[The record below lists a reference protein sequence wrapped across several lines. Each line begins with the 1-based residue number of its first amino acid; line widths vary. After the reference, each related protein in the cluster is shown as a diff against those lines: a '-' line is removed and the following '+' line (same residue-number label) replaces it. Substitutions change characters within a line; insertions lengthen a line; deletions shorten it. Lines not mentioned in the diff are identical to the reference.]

1 MNNLKEAFER
11 RGLTCALAVHHIK
24 LFINNIKVIG
34 MLAYALRYFTRAFWA
49 FPVPSSGPTYGLQPP
64 PALPPNPKR

>member
-1 MNNLKEAFER
+1 
-11 RGLTCALAVHHIK
+11 
-24 LFINNIKVIG
+24 

-64 PALPPNPKR
+64 PALPANPKRPTMLINLLIAIGVVVVVAFIFSPAG